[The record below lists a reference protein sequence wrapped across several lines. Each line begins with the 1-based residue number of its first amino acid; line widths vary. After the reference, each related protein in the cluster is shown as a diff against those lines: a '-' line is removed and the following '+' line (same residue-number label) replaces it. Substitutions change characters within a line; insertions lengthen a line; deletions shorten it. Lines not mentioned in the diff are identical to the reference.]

1 MGATAALIAGP
12 TLVFLAIM
20 LPARIAG
27 ANLLATLLGVVA
39 VVAVGFPL
47 PAPQAGIEALSFLL
61 GAGWSYV
68 LIHGLWRIDP
78 HAPLDLATRAVVA
91 RLTDMAADLEAI
103 GEGQHRD
110 VQWHGAHGEHRR
122 AVRLALE
129 RLGALLPLHAGEP
142 PERLAPCLR
151 AHEAGDRVQRA
162 HRAGSCLYHAD
173 RLRP

>member
-1 MGATAALIAGP
+1 
-12 TLVFLAIM
+12 
-20 LPARIAG
+20 
-27 ANLLATLLGVVA
+27 
-39 VVAVGFPL
+39 
-47 PAPQAGIEALSFLL
+47 
-61 GAGWSYV
+61 V

-129 RLGALLPLHAGEP
+129 RLG
-142 PERLAPCLR
+142 PCCRCMPASRRSGWLR
-151 AHEAGDRVQRA
+151 A
-162 HRAGSCLYHAD
+162 
-173 RLRP
+173 